1 MVNSASVKS
10 LLARLS
16 DELQAKQGSS
26 GTTLPSF
33 AVSLDESLL
42 EIPAPGGSTLPKSKD
57 SVGRSD
63 LPRMSVPGKV
73 ERKNDGS
80 SERLSENNLPQGG
93 LNHPVSVLSS
103 APIKTGNE
111 AGDQMPSD
119 LVMPVTKAGGDVSL
133 IAIAKPVLVDEN
145 TKMDAPAI
153 ELPLEPPA
161 AKPRDNKEA
170 TISAPSGKAKT
181 IGEKAHKTREIGKA
195 EKHVEVQGHGEL
207 KAPSEG
213 QAIIARN
220 QQTFVMDISAQ
231 QACVTD
237 DGEKP
242 KSDVTSSMKIADGTL
257 MMPRKA
263 VDSPASNGSGK
274 PAIPRNAVEIVATA
288 GDVAKGES
296 VGGQRP
302 KPAIEHVEANT
313 VPKAGMQI
321 EGPDA
326 VQNAPVI
333 NLNDRL
339 PFHIVATGDGIH
351 SATQATAKEASTN
364 GMQQTSVDASSAP
377 LAERNTGAVEHR
389 TLSATPSMLEVGVA
403 NGSNGWLKIRA
414 ELTESGAVKA
424 ALSSSSASGQEM
436 LHRELPALSG
446 FLDQERVP
454 VSSLVVHANAMPM
467 YDATGPS
474 TFDGAAGQQAPGNHA
489 GGNHQDRPRELG
501 SFDEIPLPKDV
512 GELQPID
519 FVQSSNGLSGGSWV
533 SVRA

>member
-16 DELQAKQGSS
+16 DELQAKQESG

-33 AVSLDESLL
+33 AASLDESLL

-63 LPRMSVPGKV
+63 LPRMSVPGKA
-73 ERKNDGS
+73 ERKNEGS

-93 LNHPVSVLSS
+93 LNHPMSGLSS

-111 AGDQMPSD
+111 AGNQMPSGPA
-119 LVMPVTKAGGDVSL
+119 MPVTEADGNVSL
-133 IAIAKPVLVDEN
+133 IATVKPVPVDED

-153 ELPLEPPA
+153 ELPLEAPA
-161 AKPRDNKEA
+161 AKRGDNKEG

-195 EKHVEVQGHGEL
+195 EKHVEVQGQGEL
-207 KAPSEG
+207 KAQSEV
-213 QAIIARN
+213 QDVIVPN
-220 QQTFVMDISAQ
+220 QQIFVMDIPGQ
-231 QACVTD
+231 QACATD
-237 DGEKP
+237 DVEKL
-242 KSDVTSSMKIADGTL
+242 KSDATSSVKIADGASITL
-257 MMPRKA
+257 RKA
-263 VDSPASNGSGK
+263 VYSPASSGPGK

-296 VGGQRP
+296 VAGQRP
-302 KPAIEHVEANT
+302 KSAIEHVESNA

-321 EGPDA
+321 EGLDA

-333 NLNDRL
+333 NLNDRS
-339 PFHIVATGDGIH
+339 PVHVVTTGGGIH
-351 SATQATAKEASTN
+351 SATQATAKETDTN
-364 GMQQTSVDASSAP
+364 GMQQTSMDASSAP
-377 LAERNTGAVEHR
+377 LAERNAGAVEHR

-414 ELTESGAVKA
+414 ELTEPGAVKA

-446 FLDQERVP
+446 FLDQQRVP
-454 VSSLVVHANAMPM
+454 VSSLVVHANPMPM
-467 YDATGPS
+467 HDATGPS

-489 GGNHQDRPRELG
+489 GGNHQNRPRELG

-519 FVQSSNGLSGGSWV
+519 FAQSSGGLSGGSWL